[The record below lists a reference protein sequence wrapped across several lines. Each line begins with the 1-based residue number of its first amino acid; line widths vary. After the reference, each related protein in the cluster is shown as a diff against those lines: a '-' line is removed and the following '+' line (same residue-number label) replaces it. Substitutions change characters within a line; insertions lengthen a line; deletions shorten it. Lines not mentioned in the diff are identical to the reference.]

1 MLVDVMLIYYSR
13 EDLELVGLH
22 VLANDLNSVFQAG
35 KDCGFTQW
43 LDDEFPEKAT
53 KHINSLLSSAECLE
67 QEVENLQEEI
77 DEFRHRYVISSNC
90 APCDTQGGR
99 PRPRQVRRL
108 VKRTR

>member
-1 MLVDVMLIYYSR
+1 MDVILIYYSC

-22 VLANDLNSVFQAG
+22 VLTNDLNSIFQAG
-35 KDCGFTQW
+35 KDCGFTKW
-43 LDDEFPEKAT
+43 LDDKFPEKAT
-53 KHINSLLSSAECLE
+53 KHINSLLSSVECLE